1 MTDVITLTP
10 KAAFTGL
17 VDGRAL
23 APDRLAGLTGSQ
35 LGALPLPVEGRGAVP
50 LGDLCRIVGDSSQ
63 TLRLEGDWSA
73 VNGLGSG
80 MTGGRLEVTGSAGDD
95 VGLGMLGGLVIV
107 EGDAGA
113 NAGGAR
119 PGGSRGMAGG
129 EIVIRGRAGN
139 EAGARMRRGVIYVGG
154 AAGAGAGRSMIAGTL
169 VIAGPAGPNLALWN
183 KRGSIIA
190 LAEFTIPVTYR
201 YDCSYHPPTV
211 PLLLGRLA
219 RLYGARIG
227 AEQIAGRYRRYSG
240 DLAESGKGEIL
251 AWMAA

>member
-1 MTDVITLTP
+1 VTDVITLTP

-95 VGLGMLGGLVIV
+95 VGLGML
-107 EGDAGA
+107 
-113 NAGGAR
+113 
-119 PGGSRGMAGG
+119 AGG

>member
-1 MTDVITLTP
+1 VTDAITLTP
-10 KAAFTGL
+10 KAAFPGL

-35 LGALPLPVEGRGAVP
+35 LGKLLLPVEGRGSVP
-50 LGDLCRIVGDSSQ
+50 LGDLCRIDGDTSQ
-63 TLRLEGDWSA
+63 KLRLEGDWSA
-73 VNGLGSG
+73 VDGLGTG
-80 MTGGRLEVTGSAGDD
+80 MAGGRLEVTGSAGRD
-95 VGLGMLGGLVIV
+95 VGACMVGGVVIV
-107 EGDAGA
+107 QGDAGA

-129 EIVIRGRAGN
+129 EIVIRGGAGS
-139 EAGARMRRGVIYVGG
+139 EAGARMRRGLIYVGG
-154 AAGAGAGRSMIAGTL
+154 AAGEGAGRSMIAGTL
-169 VIAGPAGPNLALWN
+169 VLAGPAGQNTALWN

-190 LAEFTIPVTYR
+190 LADLAIPVTYR
-201 YDCSYHPPTV
+201 YACSYHPPAV

-227 AEQIAGRYRRYSG
+227 PEQIAGRYRRYSG